1 MPSALL
7 DALRRQP
14 GGEQL
19 LAAAH
24 DGMYLVGGA
33 VRDLLLAETGMRAKG
48 ECPPASVQPPRELDV
63 VVEGEL
69 EGLLVALGGKAVM
82 HDRFGTAIVAVGE
95 ARIDLARARRE
106 RYPQAGALPE
116 VEPALLAEDLHR
128 RDFTINAIAL
138 ALAGESAG
146 EMTAVEH
153 AHEDLAAGR
162 LRVLHDRSFIDD
174 PTRLW
179 RLARYRAR
187 LGFELERHT
196 AQLAAQALAQNALGT
211 VSRARIGAE
220 LRLALSEVDAVAA
233 LTALR
238 ELGVL
243 AALHPRMSFDAR
255 LAAAALDVLSCAAAT
270 APESRPDPL
279 SGASDTVSQPDPL
292 IAAAGG
298 RSEELRPDLLL
309 LSVLLQ
315 PLAANLDAD
324 GLERV
329 EHEMWALLDGMEFPA
344 PERERVLR
352 AAICVE
358 AIADDLAHAE
368 AGSEIYEIASGH
380 SLEAIA
386 LAGAWDELTLTWG
399 DAGVSAYRWL
409 GELRNVRL
417 RIGGADLLAAG
428 IPEGPEIGRR
438 LEAALCAKLDEELD
452 DGREAEL
459 AAALGAL

>member
-1 MPSALL
+1 LPSALL

-24 DGMYLVGGA
+24 DGMWLVGGA
-33 VRDLLLAETGMRAKG
+33 VRDLLRG
-48 ECPPASVQPPRELDV
+48 EPPRELDV
-63 VVEGEL
+63 VVEGEV
-69 EGLLVALGGKAVM
+69 EGLLVALGGEAVV
-82 HDRFGTAIVAVGE
+82 HDRFGTANVTVGG
-95 ARIDLARARRE
+95 AQIDLARARRE
-106 RYPQAGALPE
+106 RYRQPGALPE
-116 VEPALLAEDLHR
+116 VEPAPLAEDLRR
-128 RDFTINAIAL
+128 RDFTVNAIAL
-138 ALAGESAG
+138 ALAGERAG

-162 LRVLHDRSFIDD
+162 LRVLHERSFIDD

-179 RLARYRAR
+179 RLGRYQAR
-187 LGFELERHT
+187 LGFEVEERT
-196 AQLAAQALAQNALGT
+196 AQLAAQALAQKALGTVTQDALGTVAQNALGTLAQGAPGTGTVTQNALGT

-220 LRLALSEVDAVAA
+220 LRLALGEADPIAA
-233 LTALR
+233 LVAVG

-243 AALHPRMSFDAR
+243 AALHPRLSFDAQ
-255 LAAAALDVLSCAAAT
+255 LAASALELLS
-270 APESRPDPL
+270 
-279 SGASDTVSQPDPL
+279 
-292 IAAAGG
+292 AAAGG
-298 RSEELRPDLLL
+298 AEPELRPDLLL

-315 PLAANLDAD
+315 PLAANLDVD
-324 GLERV
+324 GVERV
-329 EHEMWALLDGMEFPA
+329 EHEMCVLLDGMEFPA
-344 PERERVLR
+344 PERDRVLR

-368 AGSEIYEIASGH
+368 AGSEIYEIASFQ

-386 LAGAWDELTLTWG
+386 LAGAWDELTMTWG
-399 DAGVSAYRWL
+399 DADVAAYRWL
-409 GELRNVRL
+409 AELRNVRL
-417 RIGGADLLAAG
+417 QIGGDDLLAAG

-459 AAALGAL
+459 AAALSAR

>member
-1 MPSALL
+1 LPSALL

-33 VRDLLLAETGMRAKG
+33 VRDLLRG
-48 ECPPASVQPPRELDV
+48 QPPRELDV
-63 VVEGEL
+63 VVEEEM
-69 EGLLVALGGKAVM
+69 EGLLVALGGEAVV
-82 HDRFGTAIVAVGE
+82 HDRFGTAIVAVGG

-128 RDFTINAIAL
+128 RDFTVNAIAL

-146 EMTAVEH
+146 ETTAVEH

-187 LGFELERHT
+187 LGFELEQHT

-233 LTALR
+233 LMALQ

-243 AALHPRMSFDAR
+243 AALHPRVSFDAR

-270 APESRPDPL
+270 VPGPRPDPL
-279 SGASDTVSQPDPL
+279 SGASDTVSQPGPP
-292 IAAAGG
+292 AAAP
-298 RSEELRPDLLL
+298 SEGSELRPDLLL

-324 GLERV
+324 GPERV
-329 EHEMWALLDGMEFPA
+329 EHEMWALLDGMEFSA

-368 AGSEIYEIASGH
+368 AGSEIYEIASGQ

-386 LAGAWDELTLTWG
+386 LAGAWDELTMTWG

-417 RIGGADLLAAG
+417 QIGGADLLAAG

-438 LEAALCAKLDEELD
+438 LEAALRAKLDEELD

-459 AAALGAL
+459 AAALGAR